1 MIAVLG
7 GAGYI
12 GSHICKLLRAEGVPH
27 VIFDNLEK
35 GHRQAVQGS
44 ELVIG
49 DLRKREDLENLFA
62 SYKIDTVMNFA
73 AYIEVGESTQHPSE
87 FYWNNTVGVLN
98 VLDAMRAHGVQNI
111 VFSSTAATYG
121 EPVRVPIDEGHPQKP
136 TNPYGATKLAVE
148 QMLDAFEMAYGIQSV
163 CLRYFN
169 AAGSDPDGV
178 LGEDHT
184 PESHLI
190 PRAILA
196 AMGKV
201 PPLKVFGTDYDTP
214 DGTCLRDYVHV
225 MDLASAHLLA
235 ARHLEGGGASKRYNL
250 GNGVGFSVREVVEA
264 VDRMGTPVPRED
276 APRRAGD
283 PARLVAS
290 SDLIRQELGWKPHYT
305 DLDTIVRHAYDWR
318 IAHPNGYGS

>member
-1 MIAVLG
+1 MLAIIG

-12 GSHICKLLRAEGVPH
+12 GSHICKLLREQGVAH

-35 GHRQAVQGS
+35 GHRESIPGS
-44 ELVIG
+44 DLVLG
-49 DLRKREDLENLFA
+49 DIRNRQDLENLFA
-62 SYKIDTVMNFA
+62 THKITGVMNFA
-73 AYIEVGESTQHPSE
+73 AYIEVGEGQSQPSE
-87 FYWNNTVGVLN
+87 FYWNNTVGMLN
-98 VLDAMRAHGVQNI
+98 VLDAMRAHGVGCL

-121 EPVRVPIDEGHPQKP
+121 EPQYVPIDEKHPQLP
-136 TNPYGATKLAVE
+136 TNTYGATKLAVE
-148 QMLDAFEMAYGIQSV
+148 RILSDYETAYGIRSV

-178 LGEDHT
+178 LGEDHS

-196 AMGKV
+196 ALGSV
-201 PPLKVFGTDYDTP
+201 PPLKIFGTDYDTP

-235 ARHLEGGGASKRYNL
+235 MNHLLAGGSSRRYNL
-250 GNGVGFSVREVVEA
+250 GNGTGFSVREVVEA
-264 VDRMGTPVPRED
+264 VDRVVGRPVPRED

-290 SDLIRQELGWKPHYT
+290 SEAIRAELGWSPKFP
-305 DLDTIVRHAYDWR
+305 DLETIVQHAWNWR
-318 IAHPNGYGS
+318 KAHPNGY